1 MVKGISRRVV
11 VVRPPDSSVFEEA
24 IFVMRECRDDPPD
37 VLREACK
44 VAEKYLHAPAVRRYY
59 RRRFTSIQLVLS
71 AILGG
76 SVVGIAWTVSILA
89 GIFF

>member
-24 IFVMRECRDDPPD
+24 IFLMRECRDDPPD

-44 VAEKYLHAPAVRRYY
+44 VAEKYLHGPAIRRYY
-59 RRRFTSIQLVLS
+59 RRRFTSLQLGFS
-71 AILGG
+71 ALGG
-76 SVVGIAWTVSILA
+76 GLVVGLTWAITALL
-89 GIFF
+89 GIF